1 MFPNH
6 FYEYGAVLVLKND
19 MVDSSVFRPSEVVV
33 NKEDLSFIDIISV
46 HRASVT
52 K

>member
-1 MFPNH
+1 M
-6 FYEYGAVLVLKND
+6 VLKND

-33 NKEDLSFIDIISV
+33 NKEDHSFIDIVSV
-46 HRASVT
+46 HRDSIT